1 MKREDSIQQIL
12 ESFITLRKV
21 AVISDGSGSD
31 LSRAQFGFLLMLAH
45 HQGSTINQISGFLGI
60 GKSAVSQLAD
70 PLVVKKM
77 VKRQNDPNDR
87 RIVHLHLTAAGQ
99 KALAQCKQKVL
110 DGLSE
115 ALNKLSNSEIDQLAK
130 LHQKVINNI
139 KK

>member
-1 MKREDSIQQIL
+1 
-12 ESFITLRKV
+12 
-21 AVISDGSGSD
+21 
-31 LSRAQFGFLLMLAH
+31 
-45 HQGSTINQISGFLGI
+45 
-60 GKSAVSQLAD
+60 
-70 PLVVKKM
+70 M